1 MAGSEKFVE
10 SVKRFTIKK
19 KERLK
24 HRKSISEA
32 YTNGRTIQVYPLRAY
47 YTEVTSTDSLLVK
60 AAFAIPKRNFK
71 KSVDRNL
78 LKRKMREAYRLNQ
91 YLFKDR
97 ISGARQIN
105 LVLLYFIRDKLS
117 YQIIEKAAQK
127 ILKRLAKELQPSD
140 A

>member
-1 MAGSEKFVE
+1 M
-10 SVKRFTIKK
+10 KRFTLNK

-32 YTNGRTIQVYPLRAY
+32 YTKGQTIQVYPLRVY
-47 YTEVTSTDSLLVK
+47 YTEITATDSLLVK
-60 AAFAIPKRNFK
+60 VAVAVPKRNFK

-91 YLFKDR
+91 YLLKDR
-97 ISGARQIN
+97 IGGVRQIN
-105 LVLLYFIRDKLS
+105 LVLLYFVRDKLS